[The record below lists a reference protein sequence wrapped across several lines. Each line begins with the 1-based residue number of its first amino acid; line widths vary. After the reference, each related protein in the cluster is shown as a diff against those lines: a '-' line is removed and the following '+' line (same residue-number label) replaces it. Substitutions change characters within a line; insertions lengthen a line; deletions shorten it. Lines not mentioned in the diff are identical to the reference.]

1 LVRSFIMGGKS
12 REVSRFPALPKHV
25 NNLMKLVGG
34 FPSDNLDGGK
44 GYREALAAPV
54 ARLVV

>member
-1 LVRSFIMGGKS
+1 MGGKS